1 MAALAPGRAPA
12 APPTIGAADAVEED
26 GTSVAE
32 GDDVLESELGDLRSD

>member
-12 APPTIGAADAVEED
+12 APPTIGADAVEEA